1 MSLVPWMFEGWLTPQ
16 TSASNNSV
24 ELSAAEIVQGLVPG
38 GLGSGVQ
45 SDVFGGSMTAVIMD
59 NVKQGI
65 VPMTMTLVFA
75 PIAFGMVKKLARRPL
90 GMFNR
95 LLDKTGAPIK
105 V

>member
-1 MSLVPWMFEGWLTPQ
+1 MSLVPWMFEGWLTPK
-16 TSASNNSV
+16 TDASNNSW

-38 GLGSGVQ
+38 GATASI
-45 SDVFGGSMTAVIMD
+45 SSSYMGGSMTGVIMD
-59 NVKQGI
+59 NVKKGI

-75 PIAFGMVKKLARRPL
+75 PIAFGMVKKLARRPI

-95 LLDKTGAPIK
+95 LLGKTGAPVK